1 MLWVLALA
9 ASCGAMLIVRD
20 RLDKAHVALVFLLV
34 VLGGSAKGGRDIGL
48 SLAGLAFLLF
58 NWFFV
63 PPYGTLTVT
72 DPLDWLVLGTFL
84 ITSVVAAQLL
94 SVARAEADAARRRAD
109 EIDRLA
115 ALGAETLNVGR
126 AEDALLAIAAVVRST
141 LGMTVCELYLRT
153 ADAGAVLLVARDGAP
168 DDGHRDPP
176 SMPLVEWVAQHGIA
190 AMERSDG
197 TVRVAWQRNDDAR
210 LPAVE
215 LDISDASVLL
225 LPLRVRDRTV
235 GVLRMAASSGM
246 RLDAG
251 QRRFLNAL
259 SYYAALGAER
269 VRLSAEA
276 EHAAALR
283 EADRLKDALI
293 ASVSHDLRTPLT
305 TIKALA
311 HDLRS
316 LGDERVETIEQEA
329 DRLNR
334 FVANLLDLSRLAA
347 GSLPLR
353 IEMNAVDD
361 LIGVVIQQT
370 HGILKERRL
379 DVSLGPDATL
389 LVARFDLV
397 HSARILVNLIENAC
411 RYSTAGAPITL
422 RAARDGPMIVIEVS
436 DEGPGVSDAEAERI
450 FAPFYR
456 PAGAAPDAGSAGLG
470 LSIARRL
477 AEAQHGALTCGRRE
491 GGGSTFTLRLPA
503 ADIGDV
509 TAGSL

>member
-1 MLWVLALA
+1 MLL
-9 ASCGAMLIVRD
+9 VRD

-34 VLGGSAKGGRDIGL
+34 ILGGSAKGGRAIGL
-48 SLAGLAFLLF
+48 TLAGAAFLLF

-72 DPLDWLVLGTFL
+72 NPLDWVVLGTFL

-94 SVARAEADAARRRAD
+94 AVARTEADAASRRAD
-109 EIDRLA
+109 EVDRLA
-115 ALGAETLNVGR
+115 ALGAETLNAAR
-126 AEDALLAIAAVVRST
+126 AEDAMLAIAAVVRST
-141 LGMTVCELYLRT
+141 LEMTACELYLRT
-153 ADAGAVLLVARDGAP
+153 DTGGVALVARDGRAGDAP
-168 DDGHRDPP
+168 PAEVAMR
-176 SMPLVEWVAQHGIA
+176 LVEWVARHGTA
-190 AMERSDG
+190 AMEREDG
-197 TVRVAWQRNDDAR
+197 TLRVAWQRDDDAQ

-215 LDISDASVLL
+215 LDPSDASAVL
-225 LPLRVRDRTV
+225 LPLRVQDRTV
-235 GVLRMAASSGM
+235 GVLRMTSSGGV
-246 RLDAG
+246 RLDPA

-269 VRLSAEA
+269 VRLSAQA
-276 EHAAALR
+276 EHAEALR
-283 EADRLKDALI
+283 ETDRLKDALI

-316 LGDERVETIEQEA
+316 LGDDRVETIEQEA

-334 FVANLLDLSRLAA
+334 LVADLLDLSRLTA

-353 IEMNAVDD
+353 IEVNAVDD

-370 HGILKERRL
+370 QGIMAARRL
-379 DVSLGPDATL
+379 DVSLDANATL

-411 RYSTAGAPITL
+411 KYSPAGAPILL
-422 RAARDGPMIVIEVS
+422 RVHREGARVALEVS
-436 DEGPGVSDAEAERI
+436 DEGPGVSPVEAERI
-450 FAPFYR
+450 FEPFHR
-456 PAGAAPDAGSAGLG
+456 PAGVAPDAGSAGLG

-477 AEAQHGALTCGRRE
+477 AEAQGGQLTYRPRDT
-491 GGGSTFTLRLPA
+491 GGSTFTLWLPA
-503 ADIGDV
+503 ADL
-509 TAGSL
+509 AEAASESL